1 MIYARFE
8 CQTIRKQ
15 EHRTVFAFG
24 TGETKEAAWIAA
36 KERLTAQG
44 YYVKSHSTV
53 DEVDIDPDVHL

>member
-1 MIYARFE
+1 MIYARFK
-8 CQTIRKQ
+8 CQTNKGEI
-15 EHRTVFAFG
+15 FAFG